1 MKRIENLRVAWV
13 LPVAWFYWHP
23 VLSNFTKL
31 FPDTKIFTGLWP
43 GFAHGFENSFPV
55 EEVGKMNYLESSQT
69 STGYGTG
76 FTYLSPKII
85 GKLLQFKPDIIFAD
99 SFRIWTIFV
108 LFLKPLGGWQ
118 VILTYE
124 GSSPSVDY
132 RNSALRTFLR
142 RAMVKA
148 ADAYITNSKAGK
160 DYLTEFLHADESRVF
175 SMPYEVPDQTS
186 LLGKLDNTGTENSAL
201 QKPIFFF
208 VGHLVRRKG
217 VNFLLQA
224 CALLQKQGHKDYTL
238 LVAGDGPERVE
249 LEAFCETHNL
259 TDCVKLLGKV
269 DYDSLGTY
277 FQQADVFVLPTLE
290 DTWGMV
296 VLEAM
301 LFGKP
306 VLCSQWAGTAEM
318 IVDGENGY
326 VFDPHQPEK
335 LAEFMLWFMNNR
347 SRIHD
352 MGEKSQQIMAEH
364 SPELVSQS
372 LKNVIASLLSGT

>member
-1 MKRIENLRVAWV
+1 MKNINDLRVAWV

-31 FPDTKIFTGLWP
+31 FPKTKIFTGLWP
-43 GFAHGFENSFPV
+43 GFAHGFENSFPI

-85 GKLLQFKPDIIFAD
+85 GKLLQFKPDVIFAD

-108 LFLKPLGGWQ
+108 LLLKPLGRWR

-148 ADAYITNSKAGK
+148 ADAYITNSKVGK

-175 SMPYEVPDQTS
+175 AMPYEVPDQTS
-186 LLGKLDNTGTENSAL
+186 LLGKNNPQTEKSAS
-201 QKPIFFF
+201 KRPIFFF

-217 VNFLLQA
+217 VNFLLEA
-224 CALLQKQGHKDYTL
+224 CALLQKQGYNDYTL
-238 LVAGDGPERVE
+238 IVAGDGPERAE
-249 LEAFCETHNL
+249 LEAFCQTHNL

-306 VLCSQWAGTAEM
+306 VLCSRWAGTAEM

-335 LAEFMLWFMNNR
+335 LAELMLWFMNNLNQ
-347 SRIHD
+347 IPA
-352 MGEKSQQIMAEH
+352 MGDNSQKIMANH
-364 SPELVSQS
+364 TPELVSQS
-372 LKNVIASLLSGT
+372 LTKVVEIAMNK